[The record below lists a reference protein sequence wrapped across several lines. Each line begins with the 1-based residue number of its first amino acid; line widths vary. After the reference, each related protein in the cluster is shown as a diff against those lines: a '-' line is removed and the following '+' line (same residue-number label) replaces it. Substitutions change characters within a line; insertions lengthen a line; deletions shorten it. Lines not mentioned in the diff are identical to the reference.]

1 MKPRKLLPEFTDY
14 DLRLL
19 RVFSA
24 VVRGNGFAGAEV
36 LLNKSKSAISID
48 ISSLETRLGVTLCRR
63 GRAGFA
69 LTAHGKEIYALTLE
83 LFKQLRDF
91 RQRVDLVAAVVSGQF
106 SVAMDS
112 NLPHDQAHALGSAL
126 RRFHSDHPQVTL
138 KIESASP
145 EQVAQWVLDGSA
157 QLGISVLPRD
167 HPEFDTVPLFEES
180 VTLYC
185 GTGHP
190 LFDLPDEQVTME
202 AIATHEC
209 ILLPSRQHAAAGQLL
224 EQLRVSA
231 QANTLET
238 QLLLISTGQ
247 YIGFLPQVYAAPAV
261 KARTLRPLLAGL
273 LSFTNPVVAF
283 GLRDV
288 PKNLACEHFQDC
300 LRRAFQGP
308 PAGKR

>member
-91 RQRVDLVAAVVSGQF
+91 RQRVDLVAAVVSGQL
-106 SVAMDS
+106 SVAMDP
-112 NLPHDQAHALGSAL
+112 NLPVEHAPALGSAL
-126 RRFHSDHPQVTL
+126 RRFHAAHPQVTL
-138 KIESASP
+138 KVEAAPP
-145 EQVAQWVLDGSA
+145 EQVAQRVLDGSA
-157 QLGISVLPRD
+157 QLGISVMPRD
-167 HPEFDTVPLFEES
+167 QPEFEAFPLFDEA

-185 GTGHP
+185 GSGHP
-190 LFDLPDEQVTME
+190 LFDLAVDQITVE
-202 AIATHEC
+202 AIKAHEC
-209 ILLPSRQHAAAGQLL
+209 ILLPSRQNAAGRQLM

-247 YIGFLPQVYAAPAV
+247 YIGLLPQSYAAPAV
-261 KARTLRPLLAGL
+261 AAKMLRPLLAESL
-273 LSFTNPVVAF
+273 TFSDSVVAF
-283 GLRDV
+283 ILRDV
-288 PKNLACEHFQDC
+288 PRNLACEQFQEYLC
-300 LRRAFQGP
+300 QVFKSP
-308 PAGKR
+308 TTGKG